1 MLDYQLLWAYTNP
14 FVSLSGKK
22 KDRSSGSGKIKP
34 EYNKTTSYFYGC
46 EDPCKLQVLYLHS
59 SLCV

>member
-1 MLDYQLLWAYTNP
+1 MLDYQLLFKLKWAYTNP

-22 KDRSSGSGKIKP
+22 KDCSSGSGKIKP

-46 EDPCKLQVLYLHS
+46 EDPYL
-59 SLCV
+59 